1 MASTYQLSTSGDL
14 QLNMSNLK
22 LNNPLGL
29 AYGGLGADASVS
41 GNLGSIQSSL
51 GLAIGTNVQAYNAN
65 LNEFAT
71 LTKGSTGQ
79 FLGISSAGAYEYA
92 NPNTYT
98 ASSGLSL
105 TGSSFSVVVDG
116 STVDVNGSNQIEVK
130 ALPNNSVT
138 ASAIASSAVST
149 GLTGGAG
156 TALTVDNSVV
166 AFLSGS
172 QTVSGIKT
180 FTAQPLFQANFSQQ
194 NSSDVGYSRQ
204 IQAVEFKSAGSG
216 SAQNAVTIASDTGSV
231 MVAEGYFVC
240 VDSTLAHVAQW
251 DFSIVFTNNS
261 GTVTVQ
267 QANISSVYKSDSGL
281 DLVASVSSTD
291 VVLQLTDLSSS
302 PMRCDCNYR
311 IIGAPAYN

>member
-1 MASTYQLSTSGDL
+1 MPRIPCFYKGVQQL
-14 QLNMSNLK
+14 
-22 LNNPLGL
+22 PLG
-29 AYGGLGADASVS
+29 G
-41 GNLGSIQSSL
+41 
-51 GLAIGTNVQAYNAN
+51 
-65 LNEFAT
+65 
-71 LTKGSTGQ
+71 
-79 FLGISSAGAYEYA
+79 
-92 NPNTYT
+92 YT

-105 TGSSFSVVVDG
+105 TAGAFSAVVDG
-116 STVDVNGSNQIEVK
+116 STVDVNGSNQIEVKAGGVGATQVSSSLVDGTTLQGGAGTSLSIK